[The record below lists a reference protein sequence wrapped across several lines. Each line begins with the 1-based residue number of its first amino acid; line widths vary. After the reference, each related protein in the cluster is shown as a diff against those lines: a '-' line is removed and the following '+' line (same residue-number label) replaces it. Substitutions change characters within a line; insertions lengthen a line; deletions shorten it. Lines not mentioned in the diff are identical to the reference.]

1 MRKIPRVTI
10 WNLYIYIYGSSR
22 VFATIVVSH
31 QTSASRCLDEIIWNL
46 NFWIIPLWQVWR
58 FSAPLHT
65 PVEEIMIQSAAWN
78 YAMQTGRTKK
88 GWKHLFRRWACGIQ
102 KCKSTTWSWKSNSCT
117 AKRQSHHSP
126 VSFQTPQCK
135 RRIQYVISLSSLM
148 VLPNLNAHAS
158 RPKILQ
164 NFAKFHWISS
174 FCMVRSRKKQCS
186 VSIFCC
192 TLQCNRGTETI

>member
-1 MRKIPRVTI
+1 MHEYTYSNRQASPQ
-10 WNLYIYIYGSSR
+10 SS
-22 VFATIVVSH
+22 SDH
-31 QTSASRCLDEIIWNL
+31 QYFHSLPNC
-46 NFWIIPLWQVWR
+46 
-58 FSAPLHT
+58 
-65 PVEEIMIQSAAWN
+65 
-78 YAMQTGRTKK
+78 
-88 GWKHLFRRWACGIQ
+88 
-102 KCKSTTWSWKSNSCT
+102 WST

-192 TLQCNRGTETI
+192 TLQCNRGTGTIYNSNLRNYPWICPICMAVQQGELCFSLVLHSTSQWNCAEALPNAELCYLQESSSKLRPL